1 MLLSHSQLNG
11 FYMRATVTFNGLKGR
26 AKSQTTKLP
35 AKWRYCRLNPTS
47 ALLTTL
53 LTENFSLREKR
64 PYSEFFWPPVSR
76 IRTKYGETPRI
87 SQYSVRMRENTDQKN
102 FEYGHFSCSTYK
114 YENLLVKGWNQRSM
128 HAIISWVTL
137 VEKSHQRAKMF

>member
-102 FEYGHFSCSTYK
+102 FEYGHFFS
-114 YENLLVKGWNQRSM
+114 RSFFWILGFEILTTNYLCKKI
-128 HAIISWVTL
+128 AT
-137 VEKSHQRAKMF
+137 AKI